1 MGLLNPP
8 APGSLLKT
16 GTVKTVEPVK
26 KKEPGAAKPAVKD
39 KGSKK
44 ARATDEADESSEE

>member
-16 GTVKTVEPVK
+16 GTVKMVEPVK
-26 KKEPGAAKPAVKD
+26 KKEPGAAKSANKD

-44 ARATDEADESSEE
+44 AAAPEGPEESVED